1 MVHLRRERCQD
12 LLLFPAQAEG
22 ICQPGA
28 GVMIQFQAG
37 AEGVEQIT
45 RTACA
50 VGSSQVAGP
59 VERPWNLRDVT
70 IRDPDG
76 YRLRFSEPIDTS
88 LSFDE
93 VMGNPPDES

>member
-1 MVHLRRERCQD
+1 MVRLRRERYQD
-12 LLLFPAQAEG
+12 LLLFSAQAEG
-22 ICQPGA
+22 ICRPGV

-37 AEGVEQIT
+37 AEGVEKIT

-50 VGSSQVAGP
+50 VGSSQVEGP
-59 VERPWNLRDVT
+59 VERPRNARDVT

-76 YRLRFSEPIDTS
+76 YRVCLSEPIATS

-93 VMGNPPDES
+93 VMGKPPDES